1 MGEVFRAHDA
11 VLERDV
17 AIKVL
22 HRQLAGDRGFVER
35 FRREARAAAS
45 LSYPNIVGVHDW
57 GAVDGIYYMVMEYV
71 RGLSARDVLNAEG
84 VLAPAQA
91 VDVLLQT
98 LLALDHAHRR
108 GIVHRD
114 VKPENIMITREGVVK
129 VADFG
134 LARAYADAQIT
145 EVGTVTGT
153 VQYLAPEQLQGEPAD
168 PRTDL
173 YALGIVAFELLTG
186 RLPFTGET
194 PMAIAYKH
202 VNERIPTPS
211 SRNAAV
217 PKVLD
222 GWVASMTEKQREL
235 RPESAAE
242 ARRDLL
248 DEATSLPPAP
258 NVGTLVPDVTV
269 LPSRRSPS
277 EAATTVTIA
286 RAQFRTRPRRWRTVV
301 GIVLGLI
308 ILATAAWGAWTY
320 VIPHRVD
327 VPSVVGLDVRDAQ
340 RKLES
345 AGLVARIA
353 QGRHSL
359 RVDEGAVLAVR
370 PDEGTVVE
378 DGTRVVL
385 VPSAGPPPVRVPN
398 LVGKT
403 LERAR
408 ELLRGADLRV
418 GDVTRGYHAE
428 LAEGHVIR
436 QSVDGRDDAPLGS
449 AIDVVVSRG
458 PTPLPVPRVAG
469 RIVENAT
476 ALLEDAG
483 FVVARTDAFSDDV
496 ARGRVISQDP
506 ARGKNLQPG
515 ETVSIVVSLGPEE
528 FELPSVLGLGRD
540 EAIARIHA
548 LGLEAQ
554 VVPVPGGNGSTVVS
568 QLPPV
573 GETVR
578 VGDTIAI
585 YVA

>member
-1 MGEVFRAHDA
+1 
-11 VLERDV
+11 
-17 AIKVL
+17 
-22 HRQLAGDRGFVER
+22 
-35 FRREARAAAS
+35 
-45 LSYPNIVGVHDW
+45 
-57 GAVDGIYYMVMEYV
+57 
-71 RGLSARDVLNAEG
+71 
-84 VLAPAQA
+84 
-91 VDVLLQT
+91 
-98 LLALDHAHRR
+98 
-108 GIVHRD
+108 
-114 VKPENIMITREGVVK
+114 
-129 VADFG
+129 
-134 LARAYADAQIT
+134 
-145 EVGTVTGT
+145 TGT

-269 LPSRRSPS
+269 LPNRRSS
-277 EAATTVTIA
+277 SVAATTVTIA
-286 RAQFRTRPRRWRTVV
+286 RAQFRTRRRGWRKVL
-301 GIVLGLI
+301 GIVFGLV

-340 RKLES
+340 RKLENV
-345 AGLVARIA
+345 GLVARIA
-353 QGRHSL
+353 QGKHSL
-359 RVDEGAVLAVR
+359 QVDEGAVLDVR

-398 LVGKT
+398 IVGKT

-418 GDVTRGYHAE
+418 GDVTRAYHAE

-458 PTPLPVPRVAG
+458 PKPLPVPRVAG
-469 RIVENAT
+469 RIVEDAT

-528 FELPSVLGLGRD
+528 FELPSFLGLGRD

-573 GETVR
+573 GETIR